1 MKGAECL
8 IPEIL
13 QRCHCRLCLVWLT
26 PALGEFHGR
35 MVAWPLAEHEQD
47 FFFLARAKIEVY
59 LIGSACIAARAYAV
73 G

>member
-1 MKGAECL
+1 
-8 IPEIL
+8 
-13 QRCHCRLCLVWLT
+13 
-26 PALGEFHGR
+26 